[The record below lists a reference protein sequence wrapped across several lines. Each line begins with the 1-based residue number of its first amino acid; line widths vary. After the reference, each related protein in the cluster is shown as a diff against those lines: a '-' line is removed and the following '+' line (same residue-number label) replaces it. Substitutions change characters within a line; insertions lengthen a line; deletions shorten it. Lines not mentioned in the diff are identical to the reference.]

1 MGKVEKQVEVRLGK
15 LLHGD
20 GLCRKGAHDIAHN
33 SRRLLGWC
41 RHGAFLHKHAQVAC
55 VGINV
60 MDKSKSR
67 EAEGGGKGIREKG
80 RGKETRWQ
88 RQKQKQTRR
97 VTPPNL
103 EEALASA

>member
-67 EAEGGGKGIREKG
+67 EAEGGGEGDTGEREREGDKVA
-80 RGKETRWQ
+80 KAKAKANTQ
-88 RQKQKQTRR
+88 SDPTQ
-97 VTPPNL
+97 P
-103 EEALASA
+103 